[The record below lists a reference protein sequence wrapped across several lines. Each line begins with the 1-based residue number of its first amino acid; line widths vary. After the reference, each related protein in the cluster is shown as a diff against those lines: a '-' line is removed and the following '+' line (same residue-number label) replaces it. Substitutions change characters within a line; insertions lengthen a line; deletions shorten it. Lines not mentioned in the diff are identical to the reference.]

1 MSFDLSQFN
10 QLFFEE
16 TAEHLATMESL
27 MLNMDVQA
35 PDMDDL
41 NAVFRAAHSIKG
53 NSGTFG
59 FHDMT
64 DVTHELETLL
74 DLVRKGE
81 ADLTDEMVDVTLQAG
96 DVLKGLLESHQ
107 EGGEADLE
115 PSKAVIAEL
124 DVQLAKAKGEVSPK
138 SSVVNESSSGVIAA
152 SEQIDASLSHT
163 AEAYETNV
171 NQSFIIRFPDPG
183 DDTSMLFDSL
193 KELGELS
200 IIDSPESGGDDWLF
214 SLQTESQ
221 KKDIRELVEF
231 LVPPEGI
238 SIDEELNADDGS
250 FGFFEDVSN
259 ISEPSDNDLG
269 YGFFDDIDL
278 KGDASEDPGY
288 GFFDSQDEAVTE
300 ESVVAD
306 EDLGY
311 GFFEDLDSQA
321 PSDEITGVID
331 AEVIANSSDNALDKI
346 NTSNTE
352 KDKGEG
358 EAQAEFDGYG
368 FFEPIVDKSSDVEKK
383 PEKKNDVTASPKP
396 KSLAKKSSP
405 PPAKAAA
412 VESSIRVS
420 VEKVDQL
427 INQVGEL
434 VITQAMLTQ
443 MASEVDPIL
452 HEKMA
457 NGLAQLERN
466 TRDLQDSV
474 MSIRMMPIS
483 LVFSRFPRVVR
494 DLAGKL
500 NKKVKLEMVGENTE
514 LDRSMIEKLTDPL
527 THLIRNSLDH
537 GIEMPETRI
546 AADKDPTGTILL
558 RASHQ
563 GGNIVVE
570 VQDDGGGLNRDN
582 ILSKA
587 IEKGLPV
594 SDSMPDS
601 DVWQLI
607 FAPGFST
614 AAEVTDVSG
623 RGVGMDVVK
632 RNITSLGGR
641 LEIESIEGIG
651 TRISIRLPL
660 TLAILDGMQVSLGD
674 EIYIIPL
681 TSIIGSMQTE
691 ISDIKSVS
699 GEGAVIA
706 IRDEYL
712 PILRLSDL
720 MNMPGEFTDFEQ
732 GIMIILETDGKRV
745 ALFVD
750 DIVGQSQ
757 VVIKSLEANYRKV
770 DGVSGATILGTG
782 RVALILDVAEIIDMH
797 KHRVKKH
804 LNSALA

>member
-368 FFEPIVDKSSDVEKK
+368 FF
-383 PEKKNDVTASPKP
+383 
-396 KSLAKKSSP
+396 
-405 PPAKAAA
+405 
-412 VESSIRVS
+412 
-420 VEKVDQL
+420 
-427 INQVGEL
+427 
-434 VITQAMLTQ
+434 
-443 MASEVDPIL
+443 
-452 HEKMA
+452 
-457 NGLAQLERN
+457 
-466 TRDLQDSV
+466 
-474 MSIRMMPIS
+474 
-483 LVFSRFPRVVR
+483 
-494 DLAGKL
+494 
-500 NKKVKLEMVGENTE
+500 
-514 LDRSMIEKLTDPL
+514 
-527 THLIRNSLDH
+527 
-537 GIEMPETRI
+537 
-546 AADKDPTGTILL
+546 
-558 RASHQ
+558 
-563 GGNIVVE
+563 
-570 VQDDGGGLNRDN
+570 
-582 ILSKA
+582 
-587 IEKGLPV
+587 
-594 SDSMPDS
+594 
-601 DVWQLI
+601 
-607 FAPGFST
+607 
-614 AAEVTDVSG
+614 
-623 RGVGMDVVK
+623 
-632 RNITSLGGR
+632 
-641 LEIESIEGIG
+641 
-651 TRISIRLPL
+651 
-660 TLAILDGMQVSLGD
+660 
-674 EIYIIPL
+674 
-681 TSIIGSMQTE
+681 
-691 ISDIKSVS
+691 
-699 GEGAVIA
+699 
-706 IRDEYL
+706 
-712 PILRLSDL
+712 
-720 MNMPGEFTDFEQ
+720 
-732 GIMIILETDGKRV
+732 
-745 ALFVD
+745 
-750 DIVGQSQ
+750 
-757 VVIKSLEANYRKV
+757 
-770 DGVSGATILGTG
+770 
-782 RVALILDVAEIIDMH
+782 
-797 KHRVKKH
+797 
-804 LNSALA
+804 